1 MALDLAGAEAAAW
14 RPGRAG
20 RDTGVDFVQRQ
31 ARSIGGGT
39 TEMARNIISERVMG
53 MPREPSP
60 DREVPFSQVP
70 RGKVQ

>member
-1 MALDLAGAEAAAW
+1 MALDLAGAEAGLA
-14 RPGRAG
+14 GGAG
-20 RDTGVDFVQRQ
+20 RDTRVDFVQRQ

-39 TEMARNIISERVMG
+39 TEMARDIISERVMG